1 MSILVLLVFWGGSMI
16 STVTTST
23 VTILTLA
30 GVAGSLAL
38 IGVLVL
44 IAMLVQKEMATATP
58 NSRLQQLG
66 RVLNIGIIPLLIA
79 FVLIVAFKVAEALK

>member
-1 MSILVLLVFWGGSMI
+1 MI

-30 GVAGSLAL
+30 GMAGSLAL
-38 IGVLVL
+38 IGVVVL

-58 NSRLQQLG
+58 TSRLQQLS
-66 RVLNIGIIPLLIA
+66 RALNIGIIPLLIA
-79 FVLIVAFKVAEALK
+79 FVLIVAFKVVEALK

>member
-1 MSILVLLVFWGGSMI
+1 MI

-38 IGVLVL
+38 ISVLVL

-66 RVLNIGIIPLLIA
+66 RALNIGIIPLLIA
-79 FVLIVAFKVAEALK
+79 FVLIVAFKVVEALK